1 MCEAQS
7 MELSP
12 RIDTVVVPWV
22 RLLEMV
28 GLTNEWSTASRVAV
42 QRSGPELDCSNRP
55 KVDYPAAKCCHKSG
69 INVPV
74 TASSINCHLS
84 PLKAFLNRQIVTDSV
99 LPAFS
104 VLGEAGIVVL
114 EETIDPRQRRPLLGW
129 AKDGISNHLY
139 VREWTRISPSSLLLF
154 LLLIAILSFPLFLWS
169 FAVVFPLP
177 CLFCPVHAFSKTS
190 SSWEMY

>member
-1 MCEAQS
+1 MH
-7 MELSP
+7 
-12 RIDTVVVPWV
+12 RFTPW
-22 RLLEMV
+22 
-28 GLTNEWSTASRVAV
+28 
-42 QRSGPELDCSNRP
+42 
-55 KVDYPAAKCCHKSG
+55 KIPAAKCCHKSG

-74 TASSINCHLS
+74 TASSINCYPS
-84 PLKAFLNRQIVTDSV
+84 ALKAFMKRQIVTNSV

-114 EETIDPRQRRPLLGW
+114 DETIDPRQRGPLLGW

-139 VREWTRISPSSLLLF
+139 VREWTRISPFSLLLF
-154 LLLIAILSFPLFLWS
+154 LVLILILSFPLFLWYGNV

-177 CLFCPVHAFSKTS
+177 CLFCPVHTFSKTW